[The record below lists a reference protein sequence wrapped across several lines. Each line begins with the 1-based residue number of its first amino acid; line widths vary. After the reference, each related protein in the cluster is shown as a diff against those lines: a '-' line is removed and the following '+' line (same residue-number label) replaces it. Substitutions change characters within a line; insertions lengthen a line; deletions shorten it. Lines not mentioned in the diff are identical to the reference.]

1 MVVEMKKVSFLI
13 YHKEY
18 MDVLNAIRDLGVL
31 HVIEKERGAINDPD
45 LEDLILEANKAK
57 EAIKILTHYRDKEA
71 AEKLNVKLN
80 FDLPASLAKLDD
92 LSDKR
97 DKLNQQKQLFL
108 KEYDQLSTW
117 GNFQP
122 ESLDRLREIGYH
134 IDFFTC
140 SAKNFSDQ
148 WVEDY
153 NATIITNIGST
164 YYFITISKD
173 IVEID
178 AERVKLPNISLEEVK
193 KEIDGFDEQL
203 QEIEDSLKAIANKE
217 LPSFEKALRQ
227 LTGEIEFSKVLMDTK
242 SLADQ
247 KLMLLEGWVPSDKTT
262 ALEDYFKDKSIY
274 FEITDK
280 QEGDVPPVLL
290 KNSRFA
296 RLFEPITKIFSLPG
310 YEELDL
316 TPYLAPFFILFFGF
330 CTGDAGYGL
339 LIVLFCT
346 FAKKKLAA
354 YRDYLSL
361 GQWLGAGAI
370 LFGILSG
377 TFFGIELAKIPALAR
392 FREFFLSMD
401 NLMALSIILGG
412 IQVIFG
418 MALHAAN
425 QTKQKGFKFAISRI
439 GWIMIL
445 LSLLV
450 VVGLPELKIAVPS
463 FVRIFAYGTL
473 SVGAIA
479 AFLYNSPGKNIFY
492 NFGGGLWDSY
502 NMATGILGDLL
513 SYIRLF
519 ALGLTGGILGNVFNQ
534 LSVDMSPDIPVIG
547 LIITIL
553 ILLVGHTIAF
563 GLTILGA
570 FIHPLRLTFVE
581 FYKNA
586 GFEGGGKA
594 YKPFKKVK

>member
-18 MDVLNAIRDLGVL
+18 MDVLNAIRELGVL
-31 HVIEKERGAINDPD
+31 HVIEKEKGAINDPD

-57 EAIKILTHYRDKEA
+57 EAIKVLTHYRDKDA
-71 AEKLNVKLN
+71 AEKSKVKLN
-80 FDLPASLAKLDD
+80 FDLPTSLAKLDE

-117 GNFQP
+117 GNFKP

-134 IDFFTC
+134 VDFFTC

-153 NATIITNIGST
+153 NATIITNVGST

-178 AERVKLPNISLEEVK
+178 AERVKLPNISLEEVL
-193 KEIDGFDEQL
+193 KEVEGVDTEL
-203 QEIEDSLKAIANKE
+203 QQIEDSLKVIANNE
-217 LPSFEKALRQ
+217 LPSFEKALRK

-242 SLADQ
+242 SMADQ
-247 KLMLLEGWVPSDKTT
+247 KVMLLEGWVPADKTQ
-262 ALEDYFKDKSIY
+262 ALEDYFKDQSIY

-280 QEGDVPPVLL
+280 QEGDEPPVLL

-310 YEELDL
+310 YDELDL

-354 YRDYLSL
+354 YKDYLSL

-377 TFFGIELAKIPALAR
+377 TFFGIELAKVPALAR
-392 FREFFLSMD
+392 FREYFLSMD
-401 NLMALSIILGG
+401 NLMALSIVLGG

-425 QTKQKGFKFAISRI
+425 QAKQKGFKYAISRI

-445 LSLLV
+445 L
-450 VVGLPELKIAVPS
+450 
-463 FVRIFAYGTL
+463 
-473 SVGAIA
+473 
-479 AFLYNSPGKNIFY
+479 
-492 NFGGGLWDSY
+492 
-502 NMATGILGDLL
+502 
-513 SYIRLF
+513 
-519 ALGLTGGILGNVFNQ
+519 
-534 LSVDMSPDIPVIG
+534 
-547 LIITIL
+547 
-553 ILLVGHTIAF
+553 
-563 GLTILGA
+563 
-570 FIHPLRLTFVE
+570 
-581 FYKNA
+581 
-586 GFEGGGKA
+586 
-594 YKPFKKVK
+594 

>member
-18 MDVLNAIRDLGVL
+18 MEVLDAIRNLGVL
-31 HVIEKERGAINDPD
+31 HVIEKEKGAINDPD
-45 LEDLILEANKAK
+45 LEDLLLESNKAK
-57 EAIKILTHYRDKEA
+57 EAVKILTHYRDKD
-71 AEKLNVKLN
+71 AETQTKAKLN
-80 FDLPASLAKLDD
+80 FDLATSLSKLDE

-97 DKLNQQKQLFL
+97 DKLNQKKQILL
-108 KEYDQLSTW
+108 KEAEQLAVW
-117 GNFQP
+117 GNFKP
-122 ESLDRLREIGYH
+122 ESLNRLREIGYN

-140 SAKNFSDQ
+140 SSKNFSDK
-148 WVEDY
+148 WVEEY
-153 NATIITNIGST
+153 NATIITNVGSV

-178 AERVKLPNISLEEVK
+178 AERVKLPDVSLEDVSK
-193 KEIDGFDEQL
+193 QIADVDQQL
-203 QEIEDSLKAIANKE
+203 SSIEDTLKQIASTE
-217 LPSFEKALRQ
+217 LPSFEKALRM
-227 LTGEIEFSKVLMDTK
+227 LTGEIELSKVILDTK
-242 SLADQ
+242 SIADQ
-247 KLMLLEGWVPSDKTT
+247 KVMLLEGWVPAPKVD
-262 ALEDYFKDKSIY
+262 ALETYFKDQSIY
-274 FEITDK
+274 FEISDK
-280 QEGDVPPVLL
+280 EEDEQPPVLL

-296 RLFEPITKIFSLPG
+296 KLFEPITKIFSLPG
-310 YEELDL
+310 YGELDL

-354 YRDYLSL
+354 YKDYLSL

-377 TFFGIELAKIPALAR
+377 TFFGIELAKVPALAR
-392 FREFFLSMD
+392 FRDYFLSMD

-425 QTKQKGFKFAISRI
+425 LTKQKGFKYSLSRI
-439 GWIMIL
+439 GWIFIL

-450 VVGLPELKIAVPS
+450 LLGLPELKIAVPE
-463 FVRIFAYGTL
+463 FARIIAMGTAG
-473 SVGAIA
+473 VGVIL
-479 AFLYNSPGKNIFY
+479 AFFCNSPGKNIFY

-553 ILLVGHTIAF
+553 ILLIGHTIAF

>member
-18 MDVLNAIRDLGVL
+18 MNILNAIREFGVL
-31 HVIEKERGAINDPD
+31 HVIEKAKEAVNDPG

-57 EAIKILTHYRDKEA
+57 EAIKALTHYRDKEA
-71 AEKLNVKLN
+71 AEKSKVKFN
-80 FDLPASLAKLDD
+80 FDLPTSLAKLDE

-97 DKLNQQKQLFL
+97 DKLNQKKQLFI
-108 KEYDQLSTW
+108 KEFEQLSTW
-117 GNFQP
+117 GNFKP

-140 SAKNFSDQ
+140 SAKKFSDQ

-153 NATIITNIGST
+153 NATIITNMGSA

-173 IVEID
+173 MVEID
-178 AERVKLPNISLEEVK
+178 AERVILPNVSLEEVSN
-193 KEIDGFDEQL
+193 EITGIDTEL
-203 QEIEDSLKAIANKE
+203 QQIEESLKAIANKE
-217 LPSFEKALRQ
+217 LPSFEKALRK
-227 LTGEIEFSKVLMDTK
+227 LTGEIEYSKVLIDTK
-242 SLADQ
+242 SMVDQ
-247 KLMLLEGWVPSDKTT
+247 KVMLLEGWVPADKTE
-262 ALEDYFKDKSIY
+262 ALEEYFKDQSIY
-274 FEITDK
+274 FEISNR
-280 QEGDVPPVLL
+280 QEGEQPPVLL

-346 FAKKKLAA
+346 FAKKKLSAFK
-354 YRDYLSL
+354 DYLSL

-377 TFFGIELAKIPALAR
+377 TFFGIELAKVSSLAR
-392 FREFFLSMD
+392 FREYFLSMD
-401 NLMALSIILGG
+401 NLMALSIVLGG

-418 MALHAAN
+418 MSLHAAN
-425 QTKQKGFKFAISRI
+425 QAKQKGFKFAISRI

-450 VVGLPELKIAVPS
+450 VVGLPELKIEVPS
-463 FVRIFAYGTL
+463 FVRFIAYGTF
-473 SVGAIA
+473 SVGAVA
-479 AFLYNSPGKNIFY
+479 ALFYNSPGKNIFY

-547 LIITIL
+547 FIFTIF
-553 ILLVGHTIAF
+553 ILLLGHTIAF

-594 YKPFKKVK
+594 YKPFRKVK